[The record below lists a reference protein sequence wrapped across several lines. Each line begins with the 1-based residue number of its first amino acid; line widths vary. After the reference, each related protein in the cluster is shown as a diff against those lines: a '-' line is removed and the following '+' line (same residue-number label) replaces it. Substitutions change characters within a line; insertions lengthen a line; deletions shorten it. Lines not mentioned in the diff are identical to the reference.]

1 MDRLVA
7 AMIALFAGLTLLPR
21 YLSVEDANLQAT
33 IDADVATQFQT
44 ILQGATKYAAA
55 NADTLLGSI
64 DSSAHLLPFTALA
77 GYLPGGFSQKN
88 VLGQTWQVYVRQP
101 ETGALQVLVEGIGGQ
116 KLSPKDLVKVSGLTG
131 DLGGFVPYN
140 GMLDNLSS
148 SVAQGTN
155 WSLPIASVPG
165 LPSPDSG
172 RLLGNALIGS
182 ATNTTIQTNDFLYR
196 DAVPGHPEL
205 NRMDVA
211 LNMGGNNVNN
221 AATVNAVQG
230 VFSGNVTAAN
240 GTVSGN
246 LTVGNQVTA
255 GSAYVTGQATVG
267 SNVTVASG
275 GCAFNAPGTCLYGDG
290 ANSAIRTNGGVY
302 FQNFAGSPADT
313 SANHAVMQAAY
324 LGTDNGTAITGN
336 SCDHPAIAVSTD
348 GSGTPLACINSIWSK
363 IGGTTQT
370 ETSYENTSPNNGTG
384 WPQVIVPNPITGG
397 GWCPSGTTDY
407 IAYQATDEVSNSW
420 RYGMNSGN
428 TTTVYY
434 YHRCIVN

>member
-1 MDRLVA
+1 MDRLIA

-116 KLSPKDLVKVSGLTG
+116 KLSAKDLVKVSGLTG
-131 DLGGFVPYN
+131 DLGGFVPYD
-140 GMLDNLSS
+140 GMLGNLSS

-155 WSLPIASVPG
+155 WSLPITSVPG

-230 VFSGNVTAAN
+230 VFSGNVTVAD
-240 GTVSGN
+240 
-246 LTVGNQVTA
+246 QITA
-255 GSAYVTGQATVG
+255 GSAYVQGQATVG
-267 SNVTVASG
+267 SNVTVTSA

-302 FQNFAGSPADT
+302 FQNFAGAAADT
-313 SANHAVMQAAY
+313 NANHATMQAAY
-324 LGTDNGTAITGN
+324 TGTDNGTASVG
-336 SCDHPAIAVSTD
+336 A
-348 GSGTPLACINSIWSK
+348 AC
-363 IGGTTQT
+363 
-370 ETSYENTSPNNGTG
+370 SPNGALASSVDGTG
-384 WPQVIVPNPITGG
+384 THLECVSGVWKKLGGGEGTSFYTAVYRESASYGEAFISQWSIPNQITGG
-397 GWCPSGTTDY
+397 YYCPSGYTDLL
-407 IAYQATDEVSNSW
+407 ISNPSSSTS
-420 RYGMNSGN
+420 YGGPFTAGYSV
-428 TTTVYY
+428 TTVWRI
-434 YHRCIVN
+434 HACVQHS